1 MGLNG
6 NRNFNMIGKDGR
18 EYNIDII
25 IRESGSVDFTV
36 KDIATRAVVDDGWFV
51 ISKNGTL
58 RVERVK

>member
-1 MGLNG
+1 MAING
-6 NRNFNMIGKDGR
+6 NRNFNIKGKDGR

-51 ISKNGTL
+51 ISKNGMF
-58 RVERVK
+58 RIERIK

>member
-6 NRNFNMIGKDGR
+6 NRSFNMIGKDGR
-18 EYNIDII
+18 EYNIGII
-25 IRESGSVDFTV
+25 IRESGGVDFTV